1 MQTLLN
7 YVTLY
12 PMKFWVWDMAKV
24 MMSTKVRNNYFIGG
38 NFKNAVGIFVRG
50 EKSLLLSI
58 FESET

>member
-24 MMSTKVRNNYFIGG
+24 MMSTKVRKEIYFSRKKIIY
-38 NFKNAVGIFVRG
+38 FFCKID
-50 EKSLLLSI
+50 LS
-58 FESET
+58 FFS